1 MLLYLLIMTGLIIAD
16 QGLKAY
22 IVNYLALNTSQSVL
36 PGFFS
41 WTHLRNYGA
50 AWSMLMGQQ
59 WLFVVISLVSLVA
72 FSYFFKKEYA
82 KVWYRWSFTFL
93 IAGTIGN
100 FIDRLR
106 FGYVVDMF
114 QLDFI
119 NFPIFNLADVALT
132 TGVILLII
140 ALLRDEDEE

>member
-1 MLLYLLIMTGLIIAD
+1 
-16 QGLKAY
+16 
-22 IVNYLALNTSQSVL
+22 
-36 PGFFS
+36 
-41 WTHLRNYGA
+41 
-50 AWSMLMGQQ
+50 MLMGQQ

-119 NFPIFNLADVALT
+119 NFPIFNLADVVLT